1 MKTTDNLSL
10 NICTFPEDNKV
21 GNGTLANSYSENFQK
36 IDDFANDVDTKLEEL
51 KSTIHTIHGLHDTKS
66 GELVMV
72 EDADEGSIFRKISVA
87 GAYEQLATTGKNM
100 LKVAGEHD
108 TTVAGVSISVA
119 DDGTVTL
126 NGTVSITDG
135 TVKNLVLGNASI
147 LSWDI
152 GKRYTLSVWQVSG
165 SASVPAGTG
174 NSFAYS
180 IFSQDHSKH
189 FQGDT
194 TQTNITNYTAID
206 TATALSPGIVMLQL
220 WRDGIIFNN
229 FKFRLQVELGT
240 RATSYEPYTG
250 GKASPSI
257 DYQQTVEML
266 KKPVVKITGSDTSK
280 VNREIVLSMPEEH
293 PYIAMLPDTTHDDI
307 EILDDG
313 TIELVAR
320 IWHRKFNI
328 SDMDNAENYPGWSI
342 PKIDELMKYLGQDSD
357 TVLSCI
363 SSVGGNY
370 NVNTVGDTIRIY
382 TKPDTFGGLT
392 QPEIIT
398 KYSGVVVDMYGKIET
413 NEIRYSVGKI
423 DPVLVP
429 ESTCNIWV
437 DAEMQTDVTVDY
449 PRDINII
456 IKNIET
462 KLDTLLNT

>member
-1 MKTTDNLSL
+1 MKTTENLSL
-10 NICTFPEDNKV
+10 DIYSCPEDKKIS
-21 GNGTLANSYSENFQK
+21 NSELVNSFSDNFQK
-36 IDDFANDVDTKLEEL
+36 IDGFSNDVNTKLEEL
-51 KSTIHTIHGLHDTKS
+51 KTTIHTIHGLHDTKS
-66 GELVMV
+66 GEIVKV
-72 EDADEGSIFRKISVA
+72 EDGDEGSIFRKISVA

-100 LKVAGEHD
+100 LKIAGKYD
-108 TTVAGVSISVA
+108 TSIAGVNVSVA
-119 DDGTVTL
+119 NDGTVTL
-126 NGTVSITDG
+126 NGTASITDG
-135 TVKNLVLGNASI
+135 VVKNIVLGDASV
-147 LSWDI
+147 LSWDT

-180 IFSQDHSKH
+180 IFSQDHNKH

-206 TATALSPGIVMLQL
+206 TASDLSPGIVMLQL
-220 WRDGIIFNN
+220 WRDGITFNN

-240 RATSYEPYTG
+240 KATSYEPYTG

-257 DYQQTVEML
+257 DYQQTIEML
-266 KKPVVKITGSDTSK
+266 KNPVVKISGSDTTK
-280 VNREIVLSMPEEH
+280 IDRQIVLTMPEEH
-293 PYIAMLPDTTHDDI
+293 PYLAMLPDTTHDSI

-320 IWHRKFNI
+320 IWNREFNI

-342 PKIDELMKYLGQDSD
+342 PKTDELMKYLGQDSD
-357 TVLSCI
+357 TALSCI
-363 SSVGGNY
+363 CSVGGSY

-392 QPEIIT
+392 QPEIIMQYPNVT
-398 KYSGVVVDMYGKIET
+398 VDMYGKIET
-413 NEIRYSVGKI
+413 NEVRYPVGKI

-429 ESTCNIWV
+429 ESTCSIWV
-437 DAEMQTDVTVDY
+437 EAEMQTEVTVDY

-456 IKNIET
+456 IKNIEN
-462 KLDTLLNT
+462 KLNALG